1 MLYFRAEEQ
10 SIIMAIISKY
20 AVTLLACSVF
30 TSTHGFAPTSPQL
43 ASVPHKSSSSAATS
57 TQLYIIGPMIRKMR
71 EEKNAANMPMAN
83 PDEAKVE
90 APGLRVGVNA
100 WKWPPVWPYDSNFF
114 KRKSEMNAKDKANPM
129 MNMMNPMDVME
140 KKDIA
145 EIEENK
151 FDSLKWW
158 DENKDVTT
166 DLDERVVAKI
176 SR

>member
-1 MLYFRAEEQ
+1 
-10 SIIMAIISKY
+10 
-20 AVTLLACSVF
+20 
-30 TSTHGFAPTSPQL
+30 
-43 ASVPHKSSSSAATS
+43 
-57 TQLYIIGPMIRKMR
+57 
-71 EEKNAANMPMAN
+71 MPMAN

-90 APGLRVGVNA
+90 APGLRVGANA

-145 EIEENK
+145 DVDENK

-166 DLDERVVAKI
+166 DLDERVAAKI